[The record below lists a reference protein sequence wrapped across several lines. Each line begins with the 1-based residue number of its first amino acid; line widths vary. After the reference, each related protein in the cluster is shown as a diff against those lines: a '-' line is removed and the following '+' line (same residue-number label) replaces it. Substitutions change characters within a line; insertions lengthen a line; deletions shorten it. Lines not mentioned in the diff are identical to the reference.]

1 MNLFRSGHANAW
13 ARLLRPAPVALA
25 CALALTACGKDNA
38 ESASQAAQAAAPQV
52 PVGVVTATPS
62 EVGVVTELPGRVEA
76 SRVAQVR
83 ARSAGIVQKRLFTEG
98 SDVKAG
104 QTLFQIDAAAYEASA
119 QSARASLARAQ
130 ANLVQT
136 TAQLE
141 RFRPLVQANAI
152 SQQDFVNA
160 ESAQKQAQAEVA
172 AAKAA
177 VRSAEITLGYASVT
191 APISG
196 RIGQSL
202 VTEGAL
208 VGQGE
213 ATPLAVIQQINPV
226 YVNFTQS
233 ASEAFK
239 LRKAMAEGKL
249 KATGPQTAEVRVM
262 LDDGSEYANPGKL
275 LFTDLAVDASTGQVT
290 LRAEIPNPKGL
301 LLPGLYVRI
310 RMEQAQATN
319 AIAVPQQ
326 AVTRTEQG
334 DTVSVVS
341 AEGQVSV
348 RPVKVSMASGN
359 RWIIQEGLEAGEQVM
374 VDGFQKLQ
382 MLPPGTPVKAVPWA
396 GPGAA
401 AAQPADTAAAPAAQE
416 ATAK

>member
-13 ARLLRPAPVALA
+13 ARIFSPAPVTLA
-25 CALALTACGKDNA
+25 CALALTACGQDNA
-38 ESASQAAQAAAPQV
+38 KPAPSTASNAAPQV
-52 PVGVVTATPS
+52 PVGVVIATPD
-62 EVGVVTELPGRVEA
+62 EVGVVTELPGRIEA
-76 SRVAQVR
+76 SRVAEVR

-104 QTLFQIDAAAYEASA
+104 QTLFNIDAAAYEASA
-119 QSARASLARAQ
+119 QSARASLARAE

-136 TAQLE
+136 TSQLE

-152 SQQDFVNA
+152 SKQDFVNA

-177 VRSAEITLGYASVT
+177 VRSADITLGYARVT

-233 ASEAFK
+233 ATEAFK
-239 LRKAMAEGKL
+239 LRKAMDEGKL
-249 KATGPQTAEVRVM
+249 KAAGQQAADVRVV
-262 LDDGSEYANPGKL
+262 LDDGSEYETPGKL
-275 LFTDLAVDASTGQVT
+275 LFSELAVDATTGQVT

-334 DTVSVVS
+334 DTVKVV
-341 AEGQVSV
+341 AADGKVSI

-359 RWIIQEGLEAGEQVM
+359 RWVVQDGLEAGEQVM

-382 MLPPGTPVKAVPWA
+382 MLPPGTPVKAVPWTPA
-396 GPGAA
+396 NAASAKPADAPVA
-401 AAQPADTAAAPAAQE
+401 AAQAE
-416 ATAK
+416 AK